1 MSGLTYTPKRNR
13 RGVTL
18 VELLVVV
25 TLLSILL
32 GIAATAARTG
42 ARGKKQR
49 EAARQVNAFIAG
61 ARTRALELGRS
72 VGVEIVNN
80 RPNEPQ
86 AGLTL
91 FMVETPPPY
100 AGNLTNSTCSISTVP
115 TFGGVDSQGNNIGGK
130 LTVRF
135 NSTSDTLLLEND
147 FLTRGDVVFFGYSNQ
162 PYYIDLPGAAA
173 SGSRDVVITWNIDQP
188 APFPWY
194 TSSMG
199 TITGPFKIYRQP
211 QRNSVTPLQMPT
223 GVCID
228 LAFSGLGTTGYG
240 TNSTGIASQAFT
252 GTPTT
257 EEYPKIM
264 FGPKGGVDA
273 YYWQSGVT
281 TTAVNT
287 SATLPVGNIN
297 LLIGRYDKVIAVTD
311 LGNDLS
317 LPANVLSLFTAPTDD
332 GSNIADP
339 EAMWVS
345 INRLTGNIATTNNG
359 AVSNTVASAPEAIAS
374 ARRFAKQ
381 AQNISGR

>member
-1 MSGLTYTPKRNR
+1 MSGQSYKSEQNR

-100 AGNLTNSTCSISTVP
+100 AGDFTASTVEIRSMGTNSASLAFKVQA
-115 TFGGVDSQGNNIGGK
+115 GGMPPLHPIDS
-130 LTVRF
+130 
-135 NSTSDTLLLEND
+135 TLLLDPD
-147 FLTRGDVVFFGYSNQ
+147 FVQPGDVVFFSYQNQ
-162 PYYIDLPGAAA
+162 PYRVTAVNPTISTNGYRLVSVEWD
-173 SGSRDVVITWNIDQP
+173 IDQP
-188 APFPWY
+188 SPFPWY
-194 TSSMG
+194 ASG
-199 TITGPFKIYRQP
+199 TITSPFKIYRQP

-223 GVCID
+223 GICID

-240 TNSTGIASQAFT
+240 TNSTGIASQAFA

-273 YYWQSGVT
+273 YYWQSGT
-281 TTAVNT
+281 SATAVT
-287 SATLPVGNIN
+287 ASATLPVGNIN
-297 LLIGRYDKVIAVTD
+297 LLIGRYEKVIAVTD
-311 LGNDLS
+311 LGLPLTN
-317 LPANVLSLFTAPTDD
+317 PANVLSLFTAPTAD

-359 AVSNTVASAPEAIAS
+359 AVSTSVGSAPDAIAS

>member
-1 MSGLTYTPKRNR
+1 MIGLCIHRADRAR

-100 AGNLTNSTCSISTVP
+100 AG
-115 TFGGVDSQGNNIGGK
+115 D
-130 LTVRF
+130 
-135 NSTSDTLLLEND
+135 STSSYCEMTMKPSTPGTRTATLRFSVADNALLYDDDFVQPND
-147 FLTRGDVVFFGYSNQ
+147 VIFLGYDNQ
-162 PYYIDLPGAAA
+162 PYRVSSVNPIA
-173 SGSRDVVITWNIDQP
+173 SGNRSVVISWDVDQP
-188 APFPWY
+188 EPLPWID
-194 TSSMG
+194 S
-199 TITGPFKIYRQP
+199 TGAIATPYPQSPFKIYRQP
-211 QRNSVTPLQMPT
+211 QRNNVTPLQMPT
-223 GVCID
+223 GMCID
-228 LAFSGLGTTGYG
+228 LSFSGLGTTGYG
-240 TNSTGIASQAFT
+240 TNSSGMASQEPG
-252 GTPTT
+252 GTVDT

-264 FGPKGGVDA
+264 FGPKGSVDA
-273 YYWQSGVT
+273 YYWQSGVNG
-281 TTAVNT
+281 TAINA
-287 SATLPVGNIN
+287 SRTLPVGNIN
-297 LLIGRYDKVIAVTD
+297 LLIGRYEKVIAVRDAALD
-311 LGNDLS
+311 LTVS
-317 LPANVLSLFTAPTDD
+317 ANVLSLFTAPPED

-345 INRLTGNIATTNNG
+345 INRLTGNIATTNNAVVRDAGSLATG
-359 AVSNTVASAPEAIAS
+359 ADAVAS